1 MSNKRFIITG
11 APCTGKSTVLE
22 LLKTK
27 GYPTVDEVARQIIKQ
42 ELAIGSNKVP
52 WLDNDAFSAL
62 VVEKQ
67 IQDYQNRLHPIS
79 FFDRGIPD
87 VLAYMNHFNSK
98 KHFDSIKSLAQKHL
112 YENKIFLF
120 PPWEN
125 IYQTDNERLE
135 SFEQSTQI
143 HQELLQIYQDLN
155 YTIITMPFCDEHQR
169 TAFILSHIE

>member
-1 MSNKRFIITG
+1 MNPLRFIITG
-11 APCTGKSTVLE
+11 APCTGKSTVLN

-42 ELAIGSNKVP
+42 ELAILSNKVP
-52 WLDNDAFSAL
+52 WLDNDAFSYL

-67 IQDYQNRLHPIS
+67 IQDYTNTTYPIS

-98 KHFDSIKSLAQKHL
+98 KHFDSIKSIAQKHL
-112 YENKIFLF
+112 YERKVFLF

-125 IYQTDNERLE
+125 IYQTDSERLE
-135 SFEQSTQI
+135 SFEQSKRI
-143 HQELLQIYQDLN
+143 HHELTKIYQELN
-155 YTIITMPFCDEHQR
+155 YNILEMPLCDENER
-169 TAFILSHIE
+169 ANFILNHI